1 MKQYNL
7 IQAIR
12 LYSTRGKKLK
22 PTKPQIVVLN
32 PEQSGLLVH
41 RNRRN
46 TVTNHNHT
54 NKDKFSKSRY
64 DHNLRTEKNSLFEG
78 IELEPTWMKKDS
90 NNKLGSD
97 LVKDTENLLKFQK
110 NSSFEQLFHS
120 IDSLKPT
127 LTNISQENYIQLQK
141 QLTDSFTLKQL
152 RAYINTLDPKHELIT
167 SNRLVKHKLIEQ
179 IFTKLWNGQISQNL
193 LDLQTKTIK
202 LTQRHSKLLLLTQ
215 NGKILKNLTRLNPHL
230 FIQLNLSQNELKI
243 TSTVDILEFIEI
255 SLNNI
260 LNNVCAT
267 DWSPAITLSDS
278 QLNLITRICGVDIY
292 NNEVAAFG
300 WKRIELARRLVR
312 WLISKEDSI
321 HKEAKFEK
329 WLFTEEN
336 ENNNSIKWFPFN
348 DLDCLDWLDKDEVW
362 GRLQKIESMVENKQN
377 LETPILAPST
387 LLSEEKIEKIYCFF
401 KDSPLHKTNVDVSSD
416 VSNIISVSFGSI
428 LENKNSDK
436 KIFQPRVSKI
446 SEKVLALP
454 PDSEDNDTEPS
465 YYLELNFTPSS
476 KNLKQAP
483 PLKLLIQLD
492 EKNNIIYET
501 IQCLTYLSTSD
512 YYTQTP
518 QVKHDYKIS
527 HDKVSDIF
535 MYDDNGE
542 LMNQPGIDKFLNVF
556 KYTPQ
561 IPYVNSI
568 DTVSFNLPTK
578 DSDHSNVDY
587 EFVSMNHHS
596 VRRFRYLDKYSV
608 QFSNVNGG
616 SLGGCYTQVEFV
628 NNDKATELP
637 SKEEFGKFMKDIFK
651 FD

>member
-7 IQAIR
+7 VQFIR

-32 PEQSGLLVH
+32 PEQAGLLTH
-41 RNRRN
+41 RHRRN
-46 TVTNHNHT
+46 TGTNN
-54 NKDKFSKSRY
+54 NGKERYMKSHH
-64 DHNLRTEKNSLFEG
+64 DHLRAEKNSLFEG
-78 IELEPTWMKKDS
+78 IELEPTWVKKGR
-90 NNKLGSD
+90 NIMGSD
-97 LVKDTENLLKFQK
+97 LIKDTENLLKFQK
-110 NSSFEQLFHS
+110 KASVEQLFHS

-127 LTNISQENYIQLQK
+127 LTNISQENYTQLQK
-141 QLTDSFTLKQL
+141 QLTDSFTIKQL
-152 RAYINTLDPKHELIT
+152 REYINTLDPQHELIT

-179 IFTKLWNGQISQNL
+179 IFTKLWSGQISQNL

-230 FIQLNLSQNELKI
+230 FIQLNLSQNELRI
-243 TSTVDILEFIEI
+243 TSTVNILEFIEI

-267 DWSPAITLSDS
+267 DWSPTTTLSES

-300 WKRIELARRLVR
+300 WKRIELAKRLVR
-312 WLISKEDSI
+312 WIISKEDSL

-329 WLFTEEN
+329 WLLSEDN
-336 ENNNSIKWFPFN
+336 GDNDNIKWFPFN
-348 DLDCLDWLDKDEVW
+348 DLDCLDWLDKDETW
-362 GRLQKIESMVENKQN
+362 GRLQKIEPIAEDNTNIESSAIKPSN
-377 LETPILAPST
+377 LLCD
-387 LLSEEKIEKIYCFF
+387 EKIDEIYNFF
-401 KDSPLHKTNVDVSSD
+401 KDSSLNKSNSGISSA
-416 VSNIISVSFGSI
+416 VSNIVSISFGSI
-428 LENKNSDK
+428 LETKTNNKR
-436 KIFQPRVSKI
+436 IFQPRVSKI

-454 PDSEDNDTEPS
+454 PDSGDTDTEPS

-476 KNLKQAP
+476 KNLKKFP

-501 IQCLTYLSTSD
+501 IQCLTCLSSSD
-512 YYTQTP
+512 YYPQTP
-518 QVKHDYKIS
+518 QLQHDYKIS
-527 HDKVSDIF
+527 HDKLSDIF
-535 MYDDNGE
+535 VYDNNGE
-542 LMNQPGIDKFLNVF
+542 LTNQPGIDKFLNVF

-561 IPYVNSI
+561 IPYVNST
-568 DTVSFNLPTK
+568 DTVSFNLPIEI
-578 DSDHSNVDY
+578 SEASNVDY

-596 VRRFRYLDKYSV
+596 VRRFQYLDKYSV

-628 NNDKATELP
+628 NDDNATELP
-637 SKEEFGKFMKDIFK
+637 SREDFGKFLKDIFK